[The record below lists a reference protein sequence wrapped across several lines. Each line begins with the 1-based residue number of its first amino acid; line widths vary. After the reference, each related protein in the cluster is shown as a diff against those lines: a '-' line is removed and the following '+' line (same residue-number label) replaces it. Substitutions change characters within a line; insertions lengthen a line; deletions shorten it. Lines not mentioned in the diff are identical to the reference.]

1 MTREE
6 QLARKRELQWR
17 AEDDARIMAQ
27 YQDIM
32 KDKARMDRAV
42 KVARKQAKDLQERA
56 NTMKKVAKTNKK
68 NEKKNK

>member
-56 NTMKKVAKTNKK
+56 NTMKRVAKTNKK
-68 NEKKNK
+68 NEKKK

>member
-6 QLARKRELQWR
+6 QLARKRELEWR

-68 NEKKNK
+68 NDKKK

>member
-68 NEKKNK
+68 NDKKK

>member
-56 NTMKKVAKTNKK
+56 NTMKRVAKTNKK

>member
-1 MTREE
+1 
-6 QLARKRELQWR
+6 
-17 AEDDARIMAQ
+17 MAQ

-56 NTMKKVAKTNKK
+56 NTMKRVAKTN
-68 NEKKNK
+68 NNG

>member
-6 QLARKRELQWR
+6 QKMRQRELQWR

-42 KVARKQAKDLQERA
+42 KVARKQAKDLQDRA
-56 NTMKKVAKTNKK
+56 DTMKRVAKTTKK
-68 NEKKNK
+68 NDKKK

>member
-6 QLARKRELQWR
+6 QMARKRELEWR

-56 NTMKKVAKTNKK
+56 NTMKRVAKTNKK
-68 NEKKNK
+68 NDKKNK

>member
-6 QLARKRELQWR
+6 QLARKRELEWR

-42 KVARKQAKDLQERA
+42 KVARKQAKDLQDRA
-56 NTMKKVAKTNKK
+56 DTMKRVAKTNKK
-68 NEKKNK
+68 NDKRK

>member
-6 QLARKRELQWR
+6 QLARKRELEWR

-42 KVARKQAKDLQERA
+42 KVARKQAKDLQDRA
-56 NTMKKVAKTNKK
+56 DTMKRVAKSTKK
-68 NEKKNK
+68 NDKKK

>member
-1 MTREE
+1 MTKEE

-42 KVARKQAKDLQERA
+42 KVARKQAKDLQDRA
-56 NTMKKVAKTNKK
+56 DTMKRVAKTNKK
-68 NEKKNK
+68 NDKKK

>member
-42 KVARKQAKDLQERA
+42 KVARKLAKDLQDRA
-56 NTMKKVAKTNKK
+56 DTMKRVAKTNKK
-68 NEKKNK
+68 NDKRK

>member
-42 KVARKQAKDLQERA
+42 KVARKQAKDLQDRA
-56 NTMKKVAKTNKK
+56 DTMKRVAKTNKK
-68 NEKKNK
+68 NDKRK

>member
-6 QLARKRELQWR
+6 QLARKRELEWR

-42 KVARKQAKDLQERA
+42 KVARKQAKDLQDRA
-56 NTMKKVAKTNKK
+56 DTMKRVAKTNKK
-68 NEKKNK
+68 NNKKK